1 MRDVLGLTL
10 SQALW
15 RCSGLILNQSCFRC
29 CMKEKEKLYA
39 LRAGFQLVVTA
50 AELVC
55 CSTLRINR
63 IIFLAPAGGTGCSV
77 TTCLSDD
84 DIGQCLQRKAPM
96 KGRKRGGG
104 FSHSML
110 FIPVS
115 SFYTPFYSE

>member
-1 MRDVLGLTL
+1 MFRFYSESKLL
-10 SQALW
+10 SMLHE
-15 RCSGLILNQSCFRC
+15 RKG
-29 CMKEKEKLYA
+29 KLYA

-104 FSHSML
+104 FL
-110 FIPVS
+110 TQCFLYPFRPFILLS
-115 SFYTPFYSE
+115 TQNKASIYKT